1 MSQQDKPPGSK
12 AGAGNSLPQPDPN
25 RGAPR
30 PRHVSNEDPRRPDMD
45 HPPSARGGDRPAFD
59 RGTAAADQAART
71 GGITDEGNFT
81 PADTGRDD
89 PGRKGG
95 RTPPR
100 EDD

>member
-1 MSQQDKPPGSK
+1 MTQDDKQPDAK
-12 AGAGNSLPQPDPN
+12 AGSRRTLPHPDPT

-30 PRHVSNEDPRRPDMD
+30 PRHVSDDDPPRPDMD
-45 HPPSARGGDRPAFD
+45 HPPSARGADRPVFD
-59 RGTAAADQAART
+59 RGTAAADAAART

-81 PADTGRDD
+81 PPDTGRDD

-100 EDD
+100 GED